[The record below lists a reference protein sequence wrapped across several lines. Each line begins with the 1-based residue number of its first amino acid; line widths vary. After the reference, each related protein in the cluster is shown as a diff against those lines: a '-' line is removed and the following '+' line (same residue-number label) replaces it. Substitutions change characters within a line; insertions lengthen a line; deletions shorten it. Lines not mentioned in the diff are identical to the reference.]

1 MRGTGSLTHT
11 GPTAIPPLANSFRHL
26 APGSGC
32 AVMAV
37 SGQPALAQAY
47 QCRMPATGVGAGHR
61 SRWSGPR
68 GCRSPDTRSRSAGRR
83 SSARTGSC
91 AAGTA
96 RNVPV
101 RNGRFGF
108 VVHGLWPESR
118 RGSSGSWPQWCPAA
132 GALTPNETRRNLC
145 MMPSPRLVARQWAK
159 HGSCM
164 TRRPETYFKVTR
176 ILWDSLVFPDMD
188 RLSREPGL
196 TAGEIRNRNRLG
208 QQGIE
213 PENIGID
220 LDRGGWLEEVRI
232 CYGKRFRPAP
242 CDRMRFG
249 AGDRSAGEDLARALA
264 PLAKEPA

>member
-26 APGSGC
+26 APGLA

-47 QCRMPATGVGAGHR
+47 QCRMPAKV
-61 SRWSGPR
+61 S
-68 GCRSPDTRSRSAGRR
+68 
-83 SSARTGSC
+83 
-91 AAGTA
+91 
-96 RNVPV
+96 VPV
-101 RNGRFGF
+101 IVPDGPVQRLPVTGYTLALSWSPEFCKNRELRGGNRTQCSGSNGQFGF

-145 MMPSPRLVARQWAK
+145 MMPSPALVARQWAK

-164 TRRPETYFKVTR
+164 TRRPKTYFKVTR

-196 TAGEIRNRNRLG
+196 TAGEIRTAIASANS
-208 QQGIE
+208 GIE

-220 LDRGGWLEEVRI
+220 LDRGGWLEEARI

-249 AGDRSAGEDLARALA
+249 AGDRS
-264 PLAKEPA
+264 PAKIWRGL